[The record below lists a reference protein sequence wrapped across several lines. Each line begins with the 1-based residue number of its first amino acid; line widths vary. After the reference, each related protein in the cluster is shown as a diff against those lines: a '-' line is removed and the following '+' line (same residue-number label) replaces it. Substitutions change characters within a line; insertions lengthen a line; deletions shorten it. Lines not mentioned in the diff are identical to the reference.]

1 MADTERGTEDDEE
14 APRARR
20 PIAGVCAA
28 FALGALAG
36 AKTLGGGDRPW
47 IALGAAGLLLLIA
60 LVIKH
65 RRKR

>member
-1 MADTERGTEDDEE
+1 MQRAKESETDGEE

-36 AKTLGGGDRPW
+36 AKTLGGGARPW
-47 IALGAAGLLLLIA
+47 IALGAAGA
-60 LVIKH
+60 AWAS
-65 RRKR
+65 